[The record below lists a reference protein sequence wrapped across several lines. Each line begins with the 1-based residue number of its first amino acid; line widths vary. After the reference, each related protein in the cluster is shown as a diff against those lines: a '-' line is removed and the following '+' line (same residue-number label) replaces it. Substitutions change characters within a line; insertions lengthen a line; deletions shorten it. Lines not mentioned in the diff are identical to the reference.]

1 MMKFMYDVVDK
12 ESKELIRKDAV
23 QKINPEDMTEE
34 AVIEALKFFCS
45 GPDEEVVNVRR
56 I

>member
-1 MMKFMYDVVDK
+1 MMKFMYDVIDR
-12 ESKELIRKDAV
+12 ESREIIRKDAV
-23 QKINPEDMTEE
+23 QAIKPEGMEEE